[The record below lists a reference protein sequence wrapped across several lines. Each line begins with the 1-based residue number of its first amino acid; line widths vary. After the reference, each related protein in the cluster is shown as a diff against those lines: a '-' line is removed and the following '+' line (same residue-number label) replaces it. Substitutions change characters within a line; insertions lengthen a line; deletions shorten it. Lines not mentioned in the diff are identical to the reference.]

1 MNKHGITFSNLPSV
15 SCKPWGGWCLVEMD
29 TMDLPLAEQTS
40 YQILK
45 PALSPMHPLGWGEG
59 AKNLTASCK

>member
-1 MNKHGITFSNLPSV
+1 MQTL
-15 SCKPWGGWCLVEMD
+15 GGWCLVEMD
-29 TMDLPLAEQTS
+29 TMDLPLADQTS

-59 AKNLTASCK
+59 AKNLTASRK